1 MIELLSTTEMGHA
14 DRLAVAAGVP
24 SLDLM
29 QRAGTAV
36 ADVAGQMVGIGARIL
51 VLAGPGNNGGDG
63 FVAARR
69 LAEQGYR
76 VRLALLGDRGALK
89 GDAAHMAAR
98 WHGACEPVAA
108 KAILD
113 CDLIVDGL
121 FGAGLSRA
129 ITGPAAEAIAAI
141 NASGIPVL
149 AIDVPSGLDG
159 TTGAPA
165 GPVVAA
171 TRSVTFFRR
180 KPGHLLLPG
189 RRLCGDVTLA
199 DIGIPAAVLDTVG
212 PRTFANSPE
221 LWRAAWPDLRPEAHK
236 YARGHVIAVSGPAE
250 STGAI
255 RLSARSALRAGAGLV
270 TVASPRAAFPVNA
283 THLTAVMV
291 TPFDVPEGLAGVL
304 SDKRRNTVLLGPGC
318 GVGPGTAR
326 MAEIALA
333 SGAACVLDADAL
345 TSFAGAPAGAAGAS
359 PAAGARFGFLPGEE
373 GTTRITPDQLFDAIK
388 SAPQRPAVLTPHDGE
403 FQRLFGS
410 VSGSRLDR
418 ARSAAATSGAVV
430 VLKGADTC
438 IAAPDGRA
446 AINENAPPWLAT
458 AGSGDV
464 LAGFIAGLLAQ
475 GMAAFD
481 AAAAAVWLH
490 GTCANRVG
498 PGLIA
503 EDLAEALPS
512 ILNDVL
518 RVGATAARCSQTR

>member
-1 MIELLSTTEMGHA
+1 MIELLSTTEMAEA

-29 QRAGTAV
+29 ERAGAAV
-36 ADVAGQMVGIGARIL
+36 AETAGAMVGIGARIL

-69 LAEQGYR
+69 LAEQGYH
-76 VRLALLGDRGALK
+76 VRLALLGDRRALK

-98 WHGACEPVAA
+98 WHGTCEPVAA
-108 KAILD
+108 AAIRD
-113 CDLIVDGL
+113 CDLIIDGL

-129 ITGPAAEAIAAI
+129 IAGPAADAVAAV
-141 NASGIPVL
+141 NASGVAVL

-159 TTGAPA
+159 TTGAPT
-165 GPVVAA
+165 GPVVTA

-189 RRLCGDVTLA
+189 RGLCGDVRLV
-199 DIGIPAAVLDTVG
+199 DIGIPDNVLG
-212 PRTFANSPE
+212 QIAPRTFANHPNM
-221 LWRAAWPDLRPEAHK
+221 WDAAWPALRPDTHK
-236 YARGHVIAVSGPAE
+236 YTRGHVVAVSGPAV
-250 STGAI
+250 STGAA
-255 RLSARSALRAGAGLV
+255 RLGALGALRIGAGLV
-270 TVASPRAAFPVNA
+270 TVASPRASFPVNA
-283 THLTAVMV
+283 AHLTAIMV

-304 SDKRRNTVLLGPGC
+304 ADRRRNAVLIGPGC
-318 GVGPGTAR
+318 GVDPATAR

-345 TSFAGAPAGAAGAS
+345 TSFADAKVGTAPAAGAS
-359 PAAGARFGFLPGEE
+359 FGYLPSAGGSVPM
-373 GTTRITPDQLFDAIK
+373 TPDRLFELIRA
-388 SAPQRPAVLTPHDGE
+388 APQRPAVLTPHDGE
-403 FQRLFGS
+403 FQRLFGA
-410 VSGSRLDR
+410 VPGSRLDR
-418 ARSAAATSGAVV
+418 ARHAAAASGAVV
-430 VLKGADTC
+430 ILKGADTC

-464 LAGFIAGLLAQ
+464 LAGFIAGLLAP
-475 GMAAFD
+475 GMAAFE

-490 GTCANRVG
+490 GACGHRIG

-503 EDLAEALPS
+503 EDLPEALTA
-512 ILNDVL
+512 VL
-518 RVGATAARCSQTR
+518 RQYR

>member
-1 MIELLSTTEMGHA
+1 MIELLSTTEMAEA

-29 QRAGTAV
+29 ERAGAAV
-36 ADVAGQMVGIGARIL
+36 ADAAGTMVGIGARIL

-98 WHGACEPVAA
+98 WHGACESVTAA
-108 KAILD
+108 AIRD

-129 ITGPAAEAIAAI
+129 IAGSAADAIAAV
-141 NASGIPVL
+141 NKSGVAVL

-159 TTGAPA
+159 TTGAPT

-171 TRSVTFFRR
+171 ARSVTFFRR

-199 DIGIPAAVLDTVG
+199 DIGIPAAVLDTIR
-212 PRTFANSPE
+212 PRTFANGPA
-221 LWRAAWPDLRPEAHK
+221 LWHATLPTLSPEAHK
-236 YARGHVIAVSGPAE
+236 YTRGHVVAVSGPAE
-250 STGAI
+250 STGAV
-255 RLSARSALRAGAGLV
+255 RLGARGALRIGAGLV

-283 THLTAVMV
+283 AHLTAIMV
-291 TPFDVPEGLAGVL
+291 TAFDVPEGLAGVL
-304 SDKRRNTVLLGPGC
+304 ADKRRNAVLIGPGC
-318 GVGPGTAR
+318 GVGPATAR

-345 TSFAGAPAGAAGAS
+345 TSFAGATVGSAPA
-359 PAAGARFGFLPGEE
+359 PAAGGSFGYLPSPGSPAP
-373 GTTRITPDQLFDAIK
+373 ISPDRLFEAIRV
-388 SAPQRPAVLTPHDGE
+388 APQRPAVLTPHDGE
-403 FQRLFGS
+403 FQRLFGA
-410 VSGSRLDR
+410 VPGSRLDR
-418 ARSAAATSGAVV
+418 ARRAAAESGAVI

-438 IAAPDGRA
+438 VAAPDGRA
-446 AINENAPPWLAT
+446 TINENAPPWLAT

-475 GMAAFD
+475 GMAAFE

-490 GTCANRVG
+490 GACGNGIG
-498 PGLIA
+498 PGMIA
-503 EDLAEALPS
+503 EDLPEALPAR
-512 ILNDVL
+512 LHPL
-518 RVGATAARCSQTR
+518 R

>member
-29 QRAGTAV
+29 ERAGAAV

-76 VRLALLGDRGALK
+76 VRLALLGDRSGLK

-98 WHGACEPVAA
+98 WHGACEPVDAA
-108 KAILD
+108 AIRD

-129 ITGPAAEAIAAI
+129 ITGSAADAIAAI
-141 NASGIPVL
+141 NASGVPVL

-159 TTGAPA
+159 TTGAPT
-165 GPVVAA
+165 GPVITA

-189 RRLCGDVTLA
+189 RRLCGDVKLA
-199 DIGIPAAVLDTVG
+199 DIGIPAAVLDTVA

-221 LWRAAWPDLRPEAHK
+221 LWRSAWPTPAVDAHK

-255 RLSARSALRAGAGLV
+255 RLGARSALRVGAGLV

-283 THLTAVMV
+283 AHLTAVMV
-291 TPFDVPEGLAGVL
+291 TPFDVPEGLVSVL
-304 SDKRRNTVLLGPGC
+304 ADKRRNAVLLGPGC
-318 GVGPGTAR
+318 GVGPTTAR

-345 TSFAGAPAGAAGAS
+345 TSFAATLAE
-359 PAAGARFGFLPGEE
+359 AGARFGFLPGAE
-373 GTTRITPDQLFDAIK
+373 GAGPITPDMLFDAIK
-388 SAPQRPAVLTPHDGE
+388 ARPDRPAVLTPHDGE
-403 FQRLFGS
+403 FQRLFGT
-410 VSGSRLDR
+410 VPGSRLDR

-446 AINENAPPWLAT
+446 AINENAPPSLAT

-475 GMAAFD
+475 GLVAFN

-490 GTCANRVG
+490 GACANRIG
-498 PGLIA
+498 AGLIA
-503 EDLAEALPS
+503 EDLP
-512 ILNDVL
+512 DVL
-518 RVGATAARCSQTR
+518 PAVLRDIR